1 MHTLLA
7 LGRRLPRCWLRPLNK
22 LMKAKPMSIL
32 STVLLRRLLLV
43 TAVLAPAPGIAQT
56 GPLIVSHPQVIEAQK
71 RGAIV
76 WDVRPEADYLKG
88 HIPGAVNI
96 GDAGQVLR
104 NPNTEDFI
112 PTPQIEQILG
122 AAGIDPAR
130 EVLVYGNRA
139 NVIAYF
145 GHYTILYFRGEN
157 VRVYHD
163 GIDGWRAA
171 GQPVALAGSTPVAIA
186 LKLSARAAN
195 SVSTANILA
204 RLKDPNVQLL
214 DVRTPKEFAG
224 EDIRAIRGGH
234 IPGAINIPY
243 EQNWIDP
250 ETQSKLNQRKVA
262 DNAGMSL
269 KPQADLRALYAGID
283 PNKETIVYCQSG
295 VRAAETATVLAD
307 LGFKNVKVYD
317 SSWLG
322 YGNTL
327 DAPADNAVFLNVG
340 ALNARIGSLQS
351 RIDLLE
357 KELASRPK

>member
-1 MHTLLA
+1 MHDSSA
-7 LGRRLPRCWLRPLNK
+7 SWRRLPCPVVHVFNNLV
-22 LMKAKPMSIL
+22 KAILMSIYSSALL
-32 STVLLRRLLLV
+32 SRFLLAA
-43 TAVLAPAPGIAQT
+43 AVLFSVPGFAQS

-76 WDVRPEADYLKG
+76 WDIRSEADYRKG
-88 HIPGAVNI
+88 HIPGAVNV

-104 NPNTEDFI
+104 SPNTEDFI
-112 PTPQIEQILG
+112 PTPQIERILG
-122 AAGIDPAR
+122 EAGIDPAR
-130 EVLVYGNRA
+130 EVLVYGSRA
-139 NVIAYF
+139 NVISYF
-145 GHYTILYFRGEN
+145 GLYTIRYFGGDN

-171 GQPVALAGSTPVAIA
+171 GQPIAVESTRPVAIA
-186 LKLSARAAN
+186 LKLTARGAN
-195 SVSTANILA
+195 SVSTPDILA
-204 RLKDPNVQLL
+204 RLRNPNVQLL

-250 ETQSKLNQRKVA
+250 ETQAKLGQSKVA

-269 KPQADLRALYAGID
+269 KPLADLKTLYSRMD
-283 PNKETIVYCQSG
+283 PDKETIVYCQSG

-340 ALNARIGSLQS
+340 ALNSRIGSLQN
-351 RIDLLE
+351 RIEQLE